1 VTRIHN
7 PGAPANKFQDNSTR
21 ISTFDPEIVGVCI
34 SIYRNSEIAP
44 IGESNVTSCA
54 GRNSDFESGGYG
66 CCKRCVGV
74 SGDSRASYCQ
84 VGGDGGGS
92 ALEAVVLEELA
103 MDAAVARVVNVLGRK
118 LVIGM
123 GRRNEQEEVPRT

>member
-1 VTRIHN
+1 VTGIHN
-7 PGAPANKFQDNSTR
+7 PGATANKFQDDSTR
-21 ISTFDPEIVGVCI
+21 ISTFDPEVVRVCI
-34 SIYRNSEIAP
+34 SIYWDAEVAT
-44 IGESNVTSCA
+44 IGESNVTSCV
-54 GRNSDFESGGYG
+54 GGNSDFESGSYG

-103 MDAAVARVVNVLGRK
+103 VNAAVARVVDVLGSE